1 MIQKIARVGLVL
13 LLITGAALLADRL
26 GGPAASSAVV
36 VIAGTLITMFY
47 VPSWGYGQPSEQD
60 RIRKRLVQNAKLSP
74 PTEKDAPD
82 QQDRGR

>member
-1 MIQKIARVGLVL
+1 MVQKIARVGVVL

-60 RIRKRLVQNAKLSP
+60 RVRERLVQNAKLAP
-74 PTEKDAPD
+74 PAEEDARD
-82 QQDRGR
+82 QQDLDE

>member
-1 MIQKIARVGLVL
+1 MMQKIARVGLVL

-47 VPSWGYGQPSEQD
+47 VPSWGYGQPAEQD
-60 RIRKRLVQNAKLSP
+60 RICERLVQNAKLSP
-74 PTEKDAPD
+74 PTEEDAPD